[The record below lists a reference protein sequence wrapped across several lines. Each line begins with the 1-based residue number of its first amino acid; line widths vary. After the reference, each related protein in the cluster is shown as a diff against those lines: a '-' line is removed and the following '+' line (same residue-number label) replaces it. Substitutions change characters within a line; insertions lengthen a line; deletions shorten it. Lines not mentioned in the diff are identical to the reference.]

1 MLISR
6 INQFADKTRWLSLV
20 LLAFCFVFA
29 FPLPLVGNSAYLALV
44 LSFAFLLVSQTAM
57 NCFTNLIKN
66 KFVIFSLVIF
76 LSLLLFSLFVTT
88 FHNQYDFTIVRTLT
102 NNFLSTIG
110 CVALVSL
117 IYSWA
122 GKRNIMDLMVH
133 VLFIQTFFILI
144 MLLSPDIREL
154 IQSFIRTDSQMERM
168 ATYNNVRGLGISGSV
183 AFGLAITMGLLGFLL
198 HYWFAFYN
206 KKSNSLYTFIVFVLC
221 LLAALSAGR
230 TAVLGF
236 VVGFVFYLFSMNFS
250 GLLRSSFKQVL
261 IFGVIVSSV
270 TVYVLNNEFL
280 MEVAFLYSRYV
291 FRFVWNYLETGS
303 FAVNSLT
310 ALDNMYFVPPLREML
325 IGSGQYINF
334 DGTHYMHTDAG
345 YMRFMLF
352 FGGVA
357 SVLMYVIYIFMN
369 FWAYAKVKSVMPRSA
384 LFYGM
389 FIFISFVFQYKGE
402 VIFFSVAFMKIFYLV
417 TFYYLLSKTFNPATQ
432 TIVRKDFTV
441 SEPKISASN

>member
-6 INQFADKTRWLSLV
+6 INQYADKTRWLSLV
-20 LLAFCFVFA
+20 LLAFGFVFA
-29 FPLPLVGNSAYLALV
+29 FPLPVVGNSAYLALV
-44 LSFAFLLVSQTAM
+44 LSFVFLLFSQTAM
-57 NCFTNLIKN
+57 NCFTSLIQN
-66 KFVIFSLVIF
+66 RFVIVSLVIF
-76 LSLLLFSLFVTT
+76 LALLLFSLFATT
-88 FHNQYDFTIVRTLT
+88 FHNQYDFTILRTLT

-117 IYSWA
+117 IFTWS
-122 GKRNIMDLMVH
+122 GKRSIIELMVY

-144 MLLSPDIREL
+144 MLLSPDVREL
-154 IQSFIRTDSQMERM
+154 VQSFIRTESQMERM

-198 HYWFAFYN
+198 HYWFAFYK
-206 KKSNSLYTFIVFVLC
+206 KKSNALYTFIIFVLC

-236 VVGFVFYLFSMNFS
+236 VVGFVFYLFSMNIS
-250 GLLRSSFKQVL
+250 GLLRSSFKQLL
-261 IFGVIVSSV
+261 IFGIIVSCA
-270 TVYVLNNEFL
+270 TTYVLNNEFL

-310 ALDNMYFVPPLREML
+310 ALDNMYFVPPLQEML
-325 IGSGQYINF
+325 IGSGQYINV

-352 FGGVA
+352 FGVAA
-357 SVLMYVIYIFMN
+357 SVLMYLLYIFMN
-369 FWAYAKVKSVMPRSA
+369 FWAYSKVKSVMPQSA

-417 TFYYLLSKTFNPATQ
+417 TFYYLLCSRFNPETYS
-432 TIVRKDFTV
+432 TERK
-441 SEPKISASN
+441 S

>member
-6 INQFADKTRWLSLV
+6 INQFANKTRWLSLI
-20 LLAFCFVFA
+20 LLAFCFIFA
-29 FPLPLVGNSAYLALV
+29 FPLPLVVNSAYLALV
-44 LSFAFLLVSQTAM
+44 LSFALLFVSQTAM
-57 NCFTNLIKN
+57 DCFTTLIKN
-66 KFVIFSLVIF
+66 RFVIFSIVIY

-88 FHNQYDFTIVRTLT
+88 FHNQYDFTILRTLT

-110 CVALVSL
+110 CVSLVSL
-117 IYSWA
+117 IYTWA
-122 GKRNIMDLMVH
+122 GKRNIIDVMVH
-133 VLFIQTFFILI
+133 VLFVQTFLILI
-144 MLLSPDIREL
+144 MLLSPDVREM

-206 KKSNSLYTFIVFVLC
+206 KKSNSLSTFIVFVLC

-236 VVGFVFYLFSMNFS
+236 VVGFLFYFFSMNFS
-250 GLLRSSFKQVL
+250 SLLRNSFKQVL
-261 IFGVIVSSV
+261 IFGIIVSSA
-270 TVYVLNNEFL
+270 TIYVLNNEFL

-310 ALDNMYFVPPLREML
+310 ALDNMYFVPPLQEML

-334 DGTHYMHTDAG
+334 DGTHYMHTDSG

-352 FGGVA
+352 FGGVV
-357 SVLMYVIYIFMN
+357 SVLMYVVYIFIN
-369 FWAYAKVKSVMPRSA
+369 FWAYLKVKSVMSHSA
-384 LFYGM
+384 LFYGLLV
-389 FIFISFVFQYKGE
+389 FISFVFQYKGE

-417 TFYYLLSKTFNPATQ
+417 TFYYLLCVKFNPETQ
-432 TIVRKDFTV
+432 TLGLKVV
-441 SEPKISASN
+441 PVPEPTASAVQ

>member
-6 INQFADKTRWLSLV
+6 INQFADKTRWLALV

-29 FPLPLVGNSAYLALV
+29 FPLPVVGNSAYLAIV

-57 NCFTNLIKN
+57 NCFTSLIKN
-66 KFVIFSLVIF
+66 KFVISSLVIF
-76 LSLLLFSLFVTT
+76 LFLLLFSLFVTT
-88 FHNQYDFTIVRTLT
+88 LHNQYDFTIGRTLT
-102 NNFLSTIG
+102 NNFLSTFG

-117 IYSWA
+117 IFTYA
-122 GKRNIMDLMVH
+122 GKRNIIDLMVH
-133 VLFIQTFFILI
+133 VLFIQTFLILI
-144 MLLSPDIREL
+144 MLLSPEVREL
-154 IQSFIRTDSQMERM
+154 IQSFIRTDSQLERM
-168 ATYNNVRGLGISGSV
+168 ATYNNVRGLGVSGSV
-183 AFGLAITMGLLGFLL
+183 AFGLAITMGFLGFLL

-206 KKSNSLYTFIVFVLC
+206 KNSNSLYTFIIFVLC

-236 VVGFVFYLFSMNFS
+236 AVGFVFYLFSMNFS
-250 GLLRSSFKQVL
+250 GLLRSSFKQVV
-261 IFGVIVSSV
+261 IFGFIVSSV

-310 ALDNMYFVPPLREML
+310 ALDNMYFIPPLQEVL

-352 FGGVA
+352 FGGTP
-357 SVLMYVIYIFMN
+357 SLLIYVIYIFMN
-369 FWAYAKVKSVMPRSA
+369 FWAYENVKSVMPRSA
-384 LFYGM
+384 LFYSM
-389 FIFISFVFQYKGE
+389 FIFISFVFHYKGE

-417 TFYYLLSKTFNPATQ
+417 TFYYLLCNKLNTTNQAVEWKGFTF
-432 TIVRKDFTV
+432 
-441 SEPKISASN
+441 